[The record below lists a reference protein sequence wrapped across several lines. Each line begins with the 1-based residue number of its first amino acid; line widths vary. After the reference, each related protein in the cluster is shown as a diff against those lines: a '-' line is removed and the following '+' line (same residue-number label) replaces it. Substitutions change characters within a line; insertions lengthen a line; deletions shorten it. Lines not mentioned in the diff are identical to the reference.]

1 MRTFFIV
8 WSGQLVSTI
17 GSYMTRFAV
26 AILVWELTQEV
37 TAIALIGFFTQIP
50 SLLVIP
56 LAGGLVDRSDR
67 KFLIA
72 LADLVAGFSTIAL
85 LFLYLTDHL
94 QIWHFY
100 AAGMVNGAFG
110 QIQRLAYTASITVI
124 VPPAQY
130 ARASGM
136 GSVVHYGSAIIAP
149 ALAGV
154 LYGVIGL
161 VGIWLIDLG
170 TFVYAFITLVGV
182 TIPNP
187 KKQAQKS
194 ARRLEIISIPLDGTP
209 PSKARA
215 ISASIKIKMESVWQ
229 DLNFGIGYVRNSPS
243 LLALLIINTLFQFA
257 HDLGASLYSP
267 MILARTGNNAKALGN
282 ISSAAGLGGV
292 LGAAIASIWSGS
304 QRKISKIKI
313 VLLGMI
319 GAGVSKTVFGLGQS
333 LWTWMPAQF
342 CSSINFPLMNASKQ
356 AILLNKVEPDV
367 QGRIFALSF
376 LLTGITAPIGRLLA
390 GYLADR
396 ILEPAMQPGGTLAG
410 ILGIF
415 FGTNEGAGIAL
426 LYVFSSVCLILIG
439 LAGHTF
445 ASLRNIETLIPDRK

>member
-26 AILVWELTQEV
+26 AILVWELTKEV

-100 AAGMVNGAFG
+100 AAGMLNGAFG

-136 GSVVHYGSAIIAP
+136 GSIVHYGSAIIAP

-170 TFVYAFITLVGV
+170 TFVYAFITLLCV

-194 ARRLEIISIPLDGTP
+194 ARRSEITP

-304 QRKISKIKI
+304 QRKIKI

-333 LWTWMPAQF
+333 LWFWMPAQF

-356 AILLNKVEPDV
+356 AILLNKVEPEV

-410 ILGIF
+410 IFGIF
-415 FGTNEGAGIAL
+415 FGTNEGSGIAL

-445 ASLRNIETLIPDRK
+445 ASLRNIETLIPDRKTTL